1 MNFILI
7 FLISAII
14 QVETGGKN
22 INGDNGRS
30 IGIMQIRP
38 ETCLEMLKKDK
49 NIFFFSKF
57 SKESIKSLLHFESFN
72 IYCGKKYISYLIKT
86 NKSIDVAINAY
97 NTGNFSPLKYDINR
111 VYLKRVKQSM
121 GIKYYLYNWLFNFNK
136 KLLIK
141 MLEE

>member
-1 MNFILI
+1 MFLN

-22 INGDNGRS
+22 INGDGNKS
-30 IGIMQIRP
+30 IGLMQVRVA
-38 ETCLEMLKKDK
+38 TCKEMLKRD
-49 NIFFFSKF
+49 
-57 SKESIKSLLHFESFN
+57 KSLFSELSDKAVKTALSIPIFN

-86 NKSIDVAINAY
+86 NKTLDVVINAY
-97 NTGNFSPLKYDINR
+97 NTGNFSPLKYNTGR

-136 KLLIK
+136 KILLM
-141 MLEE
+141 MLGEK